1 MASVKWVLIGSL
13 FATAACAFAED
24 EDPPIVG
31 IGGHTVTFRAT
42 KWTTPG
48 VESATAWFTANGKTF
63 PLFGADIGADGHSYM
78 LSPDKK
84 TLLLDPVIFGM
95 LSDENQ
101 EEKLVSQQH
110 CDVISME
117 TGCVLA
123 ERSARFCVGK
133 WAGNSWIS
141 EEGEVL
147 EPILETRTPKDL
159 LKNVTTTEPAQSRAE
174 SLEWGLNFLSPESY
188 MACHP
193 PAQNVQAYNDLGFYL
208 AEGGRDELALKFYRG
223 VEAVGKRTV
232 LMLNM
237 ADSLWRLNKQDE
249 AQRYYREYG
258 DAMSAAGKAHKIP
271 QRVAERAAHQGMKN

>member
-1 MASVKWVLIGSL
+1 MAGLKWVLIGSL
-13 FATAACAFAED
+13 FATASAFA

-31 IGGHTVTFRAT
+31 IGGNTVTFRAT
-42 KWTTPG
+42 KWSMPG

-63 PLFGADIGADGHSYM
+63 PLFGTDIGADGHSHM

-84 TLLLDPVIFGM
+84 TLLLDPVVFGM

-123 ERSARFCVGK
+123 DRWATFCVGEWK
-133 WAGNSWIS
+133 GNQWVSAD
-141 EEGEVL
+141 GDVL
-147 EPILETRTPKDL
+147 TPTLETVSPKDL
-159 LKNVTTTEPAQSRAE
+159 LKQVSSIEPAQSRAQSIE
-174 SLEWGLNFLSPESY
+174 GSLDFLSAESY

-193 PAQNVQAYNDLGFYL
+193 SAQNVQTYNDLGFYL

-237 ADSLWRLNKQDE
+237 ADSLWRLSKQDE

-258 DAMSAAGKAHKIP
+258 EAMAAAGKAQKIP
-271 QRVAERAAHQGMKN
+271 QRVAERTAHQGMKN

>member
-1 MASVKWVLIGSL
+1 MASLKWVLIGAL
-13 FATAACAFAED
+13 FAAASAFAQELQV
-24 EDPPIVG
+24 VG
-31 IGGHTVTFRAT
+31 IDGHTVTFQAK
-42 KWTTPG
+42 KWTSP
-48 VESATAWFTANGKTF
+48 VVDSFTARFTANGKAF
-63 PLFGADIGADGHSYM
+63 PLFHADIGTQADPEG

-84 TLLLDPVIFGM
+84 ILLAVAVEYGVVIG
-95 LSDENQ
+95 ENG
-101 EEKLVSQQH
+101 EEIAASQGH

-123 ERSARFCVGK
+123 ERSERFCVGK
-133 WAGNSWIS
+133 WAGSRWVS

-147 EPILETRTPKDL
+147 QPTLETKSPKDL

-174 SLEWGLNFLSPESY
+174 SLEWSMSFLSAESY

-193 PAQNVQAYNDLGFYL
+193 PAQNIQVYNDLGFYL
-208 AEGGRDELALKFYRG
+208 AEGGKDELALKFYRG

-237 ADSLWRLNKQDE
+237 ADSLWRLNRKGE

-258 DAMSAAGKAHKIP
+258 EAMAAAGKAQKIP

>member
-1 MASVKWVLIGSL
+1 MASVKWVLLGSL
-13 FATAACAFAED
+13 LVTASAFA

-31 IGGHTVTFRAT
+31 VNGNTVTFRAT
-42 KWTTPG
+42 KWTMPG

-63 PLFGADIGADGHSYM
+63 PLFGADIGADGHSEM

-95 LSDENQ
+95 LSLENG
-101 EEKLVSQQH
+101 EEKLESQQH
-110 CDVISME
+110 CVVISME

-123 ERSARFCVGK
+123 DRSATFCVGQWK
-133 WAGNSWIS
+133 GNQWVSAD
-141 EEGEVL
+141 GDAL
-147 EPILETRTPKDL
+147 TPALETKSPKDL
-159 LKNVTTTEPAQSRAE
+159 LKYVSSMEPPQSRAE
-174 SLEWGLNFLSPESY
+174 SIEWGLNFLSPESY

-193 PAQNVQAYNDLGFYL
+193 PAQNVQTYNDLGFYL

-223 VEAVGKRTV
+223 VESVGKRTV

-237 ADSLWRLNKQDE
+237 ADSLWRLDRKDE

-258 DAMSAAGKAHKIP
+258 EAMAAAGKAQKIP